1 MRNAQCCKVRDARAA
16 GSRPVSHSANEAGR
30 VCKTKAACPSRLA
43 VVRHLATKWE
53 RTWAYILASHGS
65 RRVGLGPPDVSMGAA
80 EARKQS
86 SAQSVS
92 EATAAG
98 PGRLM
103 LRPRTSRRS
112 CRRRMAL
119 WSSGHAFVRTEYRA
133 RVRTPRC
140 RSIAHAMLVRAS
152 HPRAH
157 CLDRPTTPSWIGLE
171 PPELGACREPKTG
184 SLIADPGLRVDR
196 YP

>member
-53 RTWAYILASHGS
+53 RTWAYILASHGT

-92 EATAAG
+92 EATACRAWSFDASSQDVPTELSSADGLVVVRSRFCAYRVQVPSTYSSVSQHRPCYARTCVPSTG
-98 PGRLM
+98 PL
-103 LRPRTSRRS
+103 S
-112 CRRRMAL
+112 
-119 WSSGHAFVRTEYRA
+119 
-133 RVRTPRC
+133 
-140 RSIAHAMLVRAS
+140 
-152 HPRAH
+152 
-157 CLDRPTTPSWIGLE
+157 
-171 PPELGACREPKTG
+171 
-184 SLIADPGLRVDR
+184 
-196 YP
+196 